1 MRVGGMLYDDD
12 PPHGRCSRTIVY
24 ASSYA
29 ARQKS
34 DSNQLLLKLDK
45 EKLNYQTGKSRCL
58 SLLPDA
64 FEILRLRKD
73 AARTTKVDN

>member
-1 MRVGGMLYDDD
+1 MRVGGTLHDVD
-12 PPHGRCSRTIVY
+12 PLHGRCSRAIVY

-45 EKLNYQTGKSRCL
+45 EKLNYQTRKSRRVA
-58 SLLPDA
+58 SPSYRMLLKYLDYGKMPH
-64 FEILRLRKD
+64 EQQK
-73 AARTTKVDN
+73 